1 MTASIN
7 VIRGRFCYNNRM
19 KIEGKKQKKQGVND
33 TIEVHKLLALLAE
46 KDHLIDQ
53 QNQLLQAHQK
63 HLTDKEQLIGEQ
75 QQYIALIE
83 EQLRLSIIRKFA
95 ASSEKLSY
103 QADLFDEVELEVAL
117 SELNEQLPDDDKTT
131 PEQNKQAK
139 KRQRGFSDKLPRV
152 QIHLT
157 LSDEEKKG
165 AISTFFSKVKEE
177 LEFIP
182 AKVNVIE
189 YWQEK
194 AVFKQAGENKLVA
207 AQRPVHPLGKCFASP
222 SLLAYIITSKYADGL
237 PLYRLSGMFKRYG
250 ANVSRTNM
258 ANWVIRLDDV
268 FKPLINLMKE
278 EQLNSHYLQADETRI
293 QVLKETG
300 KVATSDKWMWV
311 IRGGPP
317 DKPVVLFDYDAS
329 RAGSVAERLLE
340 GYEGVLQ
347 ADGYSGYSVVC
358 RRNNITRIGCWDH
371 SRRKFVEA
379 IKAAK
384 SDKTKQR
391 KGQLGKADVA
401 LSKIRK
407 LYAVEKKIQD
417 QSADEKKQMR
427 ETHSL
432 PILEDLKS
440 WLMKNHPRVL
450 KGSLTEK
457 AISYTLNQWE
467 YLIGYCNDG
476 HLNISNALAENA
488 IRPFAVGRRA
498 WLFADTAH
506 GARASATCY
515 SLVESAKAN
524 EVEPDVY
531 LLHVINNIATAD
543 TVEKLEALLP
553 WNVKATLLS

>member
-19 KIEGKKQKKQGVND
+19 KIEGKTQKKQGGND

-207 AQRPVHPLGKCFASP
+207 AERPVHPLGKCFASP

-268 FKPLINLMKE
+268 FKPLIN
-278 EQLNSHYLQADETRI
+278 
-293 QVLKETG
+293 
-300 KVATSDKWMWV
+300 
-311 IRGGPP
+311 
-317 DKPVVLFDYDAS
+317 
-329 RAGSVAERLLE
+329 
-340 GYEGVLQ
+340 
-347 ADGYSGYSVVC
+347 
-358 RRNNITRIGCWDH
+358 
-371 SRRKFVEA
+371 
-379 IKAAK
+379 
-384 SDKTKQR
+384 
-391 KGQLGKADVA
+391 
-401 LSKIRK
+401 
-407 LYAVEKKIQD
+407 
-417 QSADEKKQMR
+417 
-427 ETHSL
+427 
-432 PILEDLKS
+432 
-440 WLMKNHPRVL
+440 
-450 KGSLTEK
+450 
-457 AISYTLNQWE
+457 
-467 YLIGYCNDG
+467 
-476 HLNISNALAENA
+476 
-488 IRPFAVGRRA
+488 
-498 WLFADTAH
+498 
-506 GARASATCY
+506 
-515 SLVESAKAN
+515 
-524 EVEPDVY
+524 
-531 LLHVINNIATAD
+531 
-543 TVEKLEALLP
+543 
-553 WNVKATLLS
+553 